1 MPLFT
6 ALQFPVLKK
15 GNIADNAGLE
25 SNGIV
30 PSETNNTFQTNMPLL
45 SNLREILLGKS
56 LDPLN
61 PATRHSIVLVA
72 FLAWVGLGA
81 DGLSSSC
88 YGPEEAFLALGT
100 HTQLGLYLALA
111 TALTVF
117 IIALAYN
124 QVIELFPSGGGGY
137 KVATRLLGP
146 HAGLLSGAA
155 LIVDY
160 VLTIAISVASGA
172 DALFSLLPL
181 ALQNLK
187 FASEIALLI
196 LLIVLNLRGMKES
209 IKVLLPIFIGFF
221 ISHALLISYGIYFHA
236 EGLPALIPNTLNE
249 TTSLAQQTGWI
260 FVASLFLRAYSLGG
274 GTYTGI
280 EAVSNN
286 VNMLNEPRARTGKLT
301 MLYMAL
307 SLAFTAGGI
316 IVLYLLW
323 QAQHVDGQTL
333 NAITFKAIIAT
344 LGMPDWLSGGTLALT
359 LALEAG
365 LLLVAA
371 NTGFLGG
378 PAVMAN
384 MAADSWVPRQFRQ
397 LSSRLVTQNGILV
410 MGIAALL
417 ILIWSHGSVTL
428 LVVLY
433 SINVFL
439 TFSLSL
445 LGLSVHWWRE
455 RRSVRSWKRKL
466 ALSLLGLIV
475 TGSILLVTLVEKF
488 SEGGWVTVLITGV
501 VVALCLF
508 IHKHYAETKA
518 KLREVEKLFEQSVQ
532 IDPGLPRKLDPELP
546 TAIFLVDEHRGVGIH
561 TIMWV
566 LRLFPGHFKNFV
578 FLSAGEVDTQSY
590 DSEATIR
597 SMQYKTE
604 NALCY
609 FAGFCRSHD
618 LQATWRMAHGTDPVA
633 VLDNLIQEVVAEYPN
648 SVCFA
653 ATLIFAK
660 DSFWVRW
667 LHNQTALTM
676 QRRMHLRG
684 QQMVIL
690 PMKVS

>member
-1 MPLFT
+1 MLTKLYERF
-6 ALQFPVLKK
+6 
-15 GNIADNAGLE
+15 
-25 SNGIV
+25 
-30 PSETNNTFQTNMPLL
+30 
-45 SNLREILLGKS
+45 LGKS

-61 PATRHSIVLVA
+61 PATRHSIVLIA
-72 FLAWVGLGA
+72 FLAWIGLGA

-146 HAGLLSGAA
+146 HAGLVSGAA

-181 ALQNLK
+181 SLQFFK
-187 FASEIALLI
+187 FGTEIV
-196 LLIVLNLRGMKES
+196 LLIVLIALNLRGMKES
-209 IKVLLPIFIGFF
+209 IKILLPIFIGFF
-221 ISHALLISYGIYFHA
+221 VSHTLLISYGIYFHA
-236 EGLPALIPNTLNE
+236 EGLPALIPATLNE
-249 TTSLAQQTGWI
+249 TTSLAQQTSWI

-286 VNMLNEPRARTGKLT
+286 VNMLREPRARTGKLT

-323 QAQHVDGQTL
+323 QAQHVEGETL
-333 NAITFKAIIAT
+333 NAVTFKAIIST
-344 LGMPDWLSGGTLALT
+344 LNMPDWISASTLALV

-384 MAADSWVPRQFRQ
+384 MALDSWVPRQFRQ

-410 MGIAALL
+410 MGISALL
-417 ILIWSHGSVTL
+417 ILLWSKGAVTL

-445 LGLSVHWWRE
+445 LGLSVHWWRD

-466 ALSLLGLIV
+466 ALSLLGLTV
-475 TGSILLVTLVEKF
+475 TGGILLVTLVEKF
-488 SEGGWVTVLITGV
+488 AEGGWVTILITGM
-501 VVALCLF
+501 VVALCML
-508 IHKHYAETKA
+508 IHNHYVETKA
-518 KLREVEKLFEQSVQ
+518 KLREVEKLFAQTVKNDVCVQ
-532 IDPGLPRKLDPELP
+532 NKLDPELP
-546 TAIFLVDEHRGVGIH
+546 TAVFMVDENRGVGIH

-566 LRLFPGHFKNFV
+566 IRLFPGHFKNFI
-578 FLSAGEVDTQSY
+578 FLSVGEVDTQSF
-590 DSEATIR
+590 DSDATIR

-604 NALCY
+604 NTLCY
-609 FAGFCRSHD
+609 YASFCEAQG
-618 LQATWRMAHGTDPVA
+618 LQATWRMAYGTDPVTA
-633 VLDNLIQEVVAEYPN
+633 LDNLAQEVNEEYPN

-653 ATLIFAK
+653 AKLIFSN
-660 DSFWVRW
+660 DNFMVRW
-667 LHNQTALTM
+667 LHNQTALSL
-676 QRRMHLRG
+676 QRRLHRRG
-684 QQMVIL
+684 QQVVIL

>member
-1 MPLFT
+1 ML
-6 ALQFPVLKK
+6 
-15 GNIADNAGLE
+15 
-25 SNGIV
+25 
-30 PSETNNTFQTNMPLL
+30 NT
-45 SNLREILLGKS
+45 LRERFLGKS

-61 PATRHSIVLVA
+61 PATRHGMVLVA
-72 FLAWVGLGA
+72 FLAWIGLGA
-81 DGLSSSC
+81 DGLSSSS

-137 KVATRLLGP
+137 KVATHLLGS
-146 HAGLLSGAA
+146 HAGLVSGAA
-155 LIVDY
+155 LMIDY
-160 VLTIAISVASGA
+160 VLTIAISVASAA

-181 ALQNLK
+181 ALHNLK
-187 FASEIALLI
+187 FGSEIAMLI

-209 IKVLLPIFIGFF
+209 IMVLMPIVVGFF
-221 ISHALLISYGIYFHA
+221 ITHALLIGYGIYAHA
-236 EGLPALIPNTLNE
+236 DGLPALIPNTLNE

-286 VNMLNEPRARTGKLT
+286 VNMLAEPRVRTGKIT
-301 MLYMAL
+301 MLFMAL

-323 QAQHVDGQTL
+323 DAKHVPGQTL
-333 NAITFKAIIAT
+333 NAVTFQAIIGT
-344 LGMPDWLSGGTLALT
+344 LGMSDWASTSALVLVMGLA
-359 LALEAG
+359 AG

-417 ILIWSHGSVTL
+417 ILTWSHGSVTL

-445 LGLSVHWWRE
+445 LGLSVHWWRD
-455 RRSVRSWKRKL
+455 RLSVRTWKRKL
-466 ALSLLGLIV
+466 ALSLLGLSV
-475 TGSILLVTLVEKF
+475 TASILLVTVVEKF
-488 SEGGWVTVLITGV
+488 SDGGWVTIMITSLV
-501 VVALCLF
+501 VGLCLL
-508 IHKHYAETKA
+508 IRKHYDETKA
-518 KLREVEKLFEQSVQ
+518 KLREVEKLFAQS
-532 IDPGLPRKLDPELP
+532 IKTGTCLPKKLDPELP
-546 TAIFLVDEHRGVGIH
+546 TAVFMVDENRGVGIH

-566 LRLFPGHFKNFV
+566 MRLFPGHFKNYI
-578 FLSAGEVDTQSY
+578 FLSVGEVDTQSF
-590 DSEATIR
+590 DSDATIR
-597 SMQYKTE
+597 SMQFKTE
-604 NALCY
+604 NTLCY
-609 FAGFCRSHD
+609 YASFCENQD
-618 LQATWRMAHGTDPVA
+618 LQATWRMAYGTDPVQA
-633 VLDNLIQEVVAEYPN
+633 LDDLTREIHEEYPN

-653 ATLIFAK
+653 AKLIFAN
-660 DSFWVRW
+660 DNFMVRW
-667 LHNQTALTM
+667 LHNQTALSL
-676 QRRMHLRG
+676 QRRLHRRG
-684 QQMVIL
+684 QQVVIL

>member
-1 MPLFT
+1 
-6 ALQFPVLKK
+6 
-15 GNIADNAGLE
+15 
-25 SNGIV
+25 
-30 PSETNNTFQTNMPLL
+30 MPLL
-45 SNLREILLGKS
+45 TKLREILLGKS
-56 LDPLN
+56 LDPLK
-61 PATRHSIVLVA
+61 PDTRHNIALVA

-146 HAGLLSGAA
+146 NAGMVSGAA

-160 VLTIAISVASGA
+160 VLTITISVAAGA

-181 ALQNLK
+181 ALHGLK
-187 FASEIALLI
+187 FATEIALLA
-196 LLIVLNLRGMKES
+196 LLIFLNLRGLKES
-209 IKVLLPIFIGFF
+209 VRVLLPIFIGFF
-221 ISHALLISYGIYFHA
+221 VSHALLIGYGIYAHA
-236 EGLPALIPNTLNE
+236 DGLPALIPNTLSE
-249 TTSLAQQTGWI
+249 TTSLAEETGWI

-301 MLYMAL
+301 MLYMAM

-323 QAQHVDGQTL
+323 QSQQVDGQTL
-333 NAITFKAIIAT
+333 NAVTFNAIIAT
-344 LGMPDWLSGGTLALT
+344 LNLPDWLSSSTLALV
-359 LALEAG
+359 LILELG
-365 LLLVAA
+365 LLLIAA

-378 PAVMAN
+378 PAVMAH

-397 LSSRLVTQNGILV
+397 LSSRLVTQNGILL

-417 ILIWSHGSVTL
+417 ILLWSRGSVTL

-439 TFSLSL
+439 TFTLSL

-455 RRSVRSWKRKL
+455 RRGIRNWKRKL
-466 ALSLLGLIV
+466 FLSLLGLIV
-475 TGSILLVTLVEKF
+475 TSSILLITLLEKF
-488 SEGGWVTVLITGV
+488 SEGGWVTVLITGLV
-501 VVALCLF
+501 VGICLF

-546 TAIFLVDEHRGVGIH
+546 TAIFLVDEHRGVGVH

-590 DSEATIR
+590 DSDATIR

-609 FAGFCRSHD
+609 YAGFCRSHD
-618 LQATWRMAHGTDPVA
+618 LQATWRMTHGTDPVT
-633 VLDNLIQEVVAEYPN
+633 VLDELVQEVVAEYPN

-653 ATLIFAK
+653 AQLIFAN
-660 DSFWVRW
+660 DSWWVRW

-676 QRRMHLRG
+676 QRRLHMRG

>member
-1 MPLFT
+1 M
-6 ALQFPVLKK
+6 
-15 GNIADNAGLE
+15 
-25 SNGIV
+25 
-30 PSETNNTFQTNMPLL
+30 
-45 SNLREILLGKS
+45 
-56 LDPLN
+56 
-61 PATRHSIVLVA
+61 VLVA
-72 FLAWVGLGA
+72 FLAWIGLGA

-146 HAGLLSGAA
+146 HAGLVSGAA

-160 VLTIAISVASGA
+160 VLTITISVASGA

-181 ALQNLK
+181 AMQNIK
-187 FASEIALLI
+187 FATEIALLI
-196 LLIVLNLRGMKES
+196 LLIALNLRGMKES

-221 ISHALLISYGIYFHA
+221 ISHALLIAYGIYVHA
-236 EGLPALIPNTLNE
+236 EGLPALIPATLNE
-249 TTSLAQQTGWI
+249 TTTLAQQTGWI

-286 VNMLNEPRARTGKLT
+286 VNMLSEPRARTGKLT

-323 QAQHVDGQTL
+323 QAQHVEGQTL
-333 NAITFKAIIAT
+333 NAVTFKAIIGT
-344 LGMPDWLSGGTLALT
+344 LDMPDWINGSTLALV

-417 ILIWSHGSVTL
+417 ILIWSKGSVTL

-445 LGLSVHWWRE
+445 LGLSV
-455 RRSVRSWKRKL
+455 
-466 ALSLLGLIV
+466 
-475 TGSILLVTLVEKF
+475 TGSILLVTLIEKF
-488 SEGGWVTVLITGV
+488 SEGGWVTVLITGFV
-501 VVALCLF
+501 VGFCLL
-508 IHKHYAETKA
+508 IHNHYDETKT
-518 KLREVEKLFEQSVQ
+518 KLREVEKLFAQS
-532 IDPGLPRKLDPELP
+532 IKSGSSLPKKLDPELP
-546 TAIFLVDEHRGVGIH
+546 TAVFMVDENRGVGIH

-566 LRLFPGHFKNFV
+566 MRLFPGHFKNFI
-578 FLSAGEVDTQSY
+578 FLSVGEVDTQSF
-590 DSEATIR
+590 DSDATIR

-604 NALCY
+604 NTLCY
-609 FAGFCRSHD
+609 YASFCEEQG
-618 LQATWRMAHGTDPVA
+618 LQATWRMAYGTDPVQA
-633 VLDNLIQEVVAEYPN
+633 LDKLSQEIHEEYPN

-653 ATLIFAK
+653 AKLIFAN
-660 DSFWVRW
+660 DNFMVRW
-667 LHNQTALTM
+667 LHNQTALSL
-676 QRRMHLRG
+676 QRLLHKRG
-684 QQMVIL
+684 QQLVIL

>member
-1 MPLFT
+1 M
-6 ALQFPVLKK
+6 
-15 GNIADNAGLE
+15 
-25 SNGIV
+25 
-30 PSETNNTFQTNMPLL
+30 L
-45 SNLREILLGKS
+45 SKLRDFFLGKT

-61 PATRHSIVLVA
+61 PATRHSMALMA
-72 FLAWVGLGA
+72 FLAWIGLGA

-124 QVIELFPSGGGGY
+124 QVIELFPTGGGGY
-137 KVATRLLGP
+137 KVATNLLGSN
-146 HAGLLSGAA
+146 AGLVSGAA

-160 VLTIAISVASGA
+160 VLTITISIASGA

-181 ALQNLK
+181 WLHDTK
-187 FASEIALLI
+187 FTTEISLLVLLI
-196 LLIVLNLRGMKES
+196 ILNLRGMKES
-209 IKVLLPIFIGFF
+209 IKVLLPIFIGFLLT
-221 ISHALLISYGIYFHA
+221 HVVLISYGIYAHA
-236 EGLPALIPNTLNE
+236 DGLPALIPDTLKE
-249 TTSLAQQTGWI
+249 TQTLAQQTGWI

-286 VNMLNEPRARTGKLT
+286 VNMLNEPRVRTGKLT

-323 QAQHVDGQTL
+323 QSQPVVGQTL
-333 NAITFKAIIAT
+333 NAVTFKAIIAT
-344 LGMPDWLSGGTLALT
+344 LNFPDWLSGSTLVLVLT
-359 LALEAG
+359 LEAG

-371 NTGFLGG
+371 NTGFLAG

-397 LSSRLVTQNGILV
+397 LSSRLVTQNGILL
-410 MGIAALL
+410 MGISALL
-417 ILIWSHGSVTL
+417 ILIWSKGSVAL

-445 LGLSVHWWRE
+445 LGLTVHWWRN
-455 RRSVRSWKRKL
+455 RRGVRTWKRKL
-466 ALSLLGLIV
+466 ALSLLGLSV
-475 TGSILLVTLVEKF
+475 TGSILIVTLVEKF
-488 SEGGWVTVLITGV
+488 GDGGWVTILITGCV
-501 VVALCLF
+501 IVICLL
-508 IHKHYAETKA
+508 IRKHYDETKT
-518 KLREVEKLFEQSVQ
+518 KLHDIEKLFAQS
-532 IDPGLPRKLDPELP
+532 IKSSFSLPKKLDPELP
-546 TAIFLVDEHRGVGIH
+546 TAVFMVGDNRGVGIH

-566 LRLFPGHFKNFV
+566 MRLFPGHFKNFI
-578 FLSAGEVDTQSY
+578 FLSVGEVNTQSF
-590 DSEATIR
+590 DSDATIR
-597 SMQYKTE
+597 SMQYRTE
-604 NALCY
+604 NTLCY
-609 FAGFCRSHD
+609 YASFCESQG
-618 LQATWRMAHGTDPVA
+618 LQATWRMGYDTDPA
-633 VLDNLIQEVVAEYPN
+633 EALDKLAQEIQGEYPN

-653 ATLIFAK
+653 AKLIFAN
-660 DSFWVRW
+660 DNFLVRW
-667 LHNQTALTM
+667 LHNQTALSL
-676 QRRMHLRG
+676 QRRLHRRG

>member
-1 MPLFT
+1 MT
-6 ALQFPVLKK
+6 TKLQER
-15 GNIADNAGLE
+15 I
-25 SNGIV
+25 
-30 PSETNNTFQTNMPLL
+30 
-45 SNLREILLGKS
+45 LGKS

-61 PATRHSIVLVA
+61 PATRHNIVLIA
-72 FLAWVGLGA
+72 FLAWIGLGA

-124 QVIELFPSGGGGY
+124 QVIELFPTGGGGY
-137 KVATRLLGP
+137 KVASHLLGP
-146 HAGLLSGAA
+146 YAGLVSGAA
-155 LIVDY
+155 LMVDY
-160 VLTIAISVASGA
+160 VLTITISVAAGA

-187 FASEIALLI
+187 FGTEIALLV

-221 ISHALLISYGIYFHA
+221 ISHALLISYGIYAHA
-236 EGLPALIPNTLNE
+236 EGLPALIPATLNE
-249 TTSLAQQTGWI
+249 TTSLAQQTSWI

-286 VNMLNEPRARTGKLT
+286 VNMLNEPRVRTGKLT

-323 QAQHVDGQTL
+323 QSQHVDGQTL
-333 NAITFKAIIAT
+333 NAVTFKAIIGT
-344 LGMPDWLSGGTLALT
+344 LDMPDWLNGSTLALV

-417 ILIWSHGSVTL
+417 ILVWSKGSVTL

-445 LGLSVHWWRE
+445 LGLSVHWWRD
-455 RRSVRSWKRKL
+455 RRSVRNWKRKL
-466 ALSLLGLIV
+466 ATLPAGASLSL
-475 TGSILLVTLVEKF
+475 
-488 SEGGWVTVLITGV
+488 
-501 VVALCLF
+501 A
-508 IHKHYAETKA
+508 A
-518 KLREVEKLFEQSVQ
+518 
-532 IDPGLPRKLDPELP
+532 
-546 TAIFLVDEHRGVGIH
+546 
-561 TIMWV
+561 
-566 LRLFPGHFKNFV
+566 
-578 FLSAGEVDTQSY
+578 
-590 DSEATIR
+590 
-597 SMQYKTE
+597 
-604 NALCY
+604 
-609 FAGFCRSHD
+609 FC
-618 LQATWRMAHGTDPVA
+618 
-633 VLDNLIQEVVAEYPN
+633 
-648 SVCFA
+648 
-653 ATLIFAK
+653 
-660 DSFWVRW
+660 
-667 LHNQTALTM
+667 
-676 QRRMHLRG
+676 
-684 QQMVIL
+684 
-690 PMKVS
+690 

>member
-1 MPLFT
+1 M
-6 ALQFPVLKK
+6 
-15 GNIADNAGLE
+15 
-25 SNGIV
+25 SNPI
-30 PSETNNTFQTNMPLL
+30 
-45 SNLREILLGKS
+45 REIFLGKS

-61 PATRHSIVLVA
+61 PATRHNIALVS
-72 FLAWVGLGA
+72 FLAWIGLGA

-88 YGPEEAFLALGT
+88 YGPEEAFLALGA
-100 HTQLGLYLALA
+100 HTQLGLYLAVA

-137 KVATRLLGP
+137 KVATNLLGP
-146 HAGLLSGAA
+146 HAGLVSGAA

-160 VLTIAISVASGA
+160 VLTIAISVASGS
-172 DALFSLLPL
+172 DALFSLLPY
-181 ALQNLK
+181 ALHNFK
-187 FASEIALLI
+187 FVTEILLLV

-209 IKVLLPIFIGFF
+209 IKVLLPIFLGFF
-221 ISHALLISYGIYFHA
+221 ITHAFLIAYGINAHA
-236 EGLPALIPNTLNE
+236 QGLPALIPATLNE
-249 TTSLAQQTGWI
+249 TMTLTQNMGWI

-286 VNMLNEPRARTGKLT
+286 INMLTEPRVRTGKLT
-301 MLYMAL
+301 MLYMAT

-323 QAQHVDGQTL
+323 RVQPVEGQTL
-333 NAITFKAIIAT
+333 NAITFKAIIGS
-344 LGMPDWLSGGTLALT
+344 LGMPDWVNGSSLALV

-397 LSSRLVTQNGILV
+397 LSSRLVTQNGILL
-410 MGIAALL
+410 MGVAALL
-417 ILIWSHGSVTL
+417 ILVWSEGSVSL

-445 LGLSVHWWRE
+445 LGLSVHWWRD
-455 RRSVRSWKRKL
+455 RRSVKTWKRKL
-466 ALSLLGLIV
+466 ALSLLGLTV
-475 TGSILLVTLVEKF
+475 TASILAITIVEKF
-488 SEGGWVTVLITGV
+488 SDGGWVTLLITGV
-501 VVALCLF
+501 VVGLCLVLQR
-508 IHKHYAETKA
+508 HYADTKA
-518 KLREVEKLFEQSVQ
+518 KLREIEKLFAQSVKTG
-532 IDPGLPRKLDPELP
+532 DCLPKKLDVELP
-546 TAIFLVDEHRGVGIH
+546 TAVFMVDENRGVGIH

-566 LRLFPGHFKNFV
+566 LRLFPDHFKNFI
-578 FLSAGEVDTQSY
+578 FLCVGEVDTQSY
-590 DSEATIR
+590 DSDATIR
-597 SMQYKTE
+597 TLKYKTE
-604 NALCY
+604 NTLCY
-609 FAGFCRSHD
+609 YASFCENQG
-618 LQATWRMAHGTDPVA
+618 LQATWRMAHGTDPVQA
-633 VLDNLIQEVVAEYPN
+633 LDNLAQEVCTEYPN

-653 ATLIFAK
+653 ANLIFEN
-660 DSFWVRW
+660 DNFMVRW
-667 LHNQTALTM
+667 LHNQTALNL
-676 QRRMHLRG
+676 QRRLHQHG

>member
-1 MPLFT
+1 MPLPT
-6 ALQFPVLKK
+6 LTK
-15 GNIADNAGLE
+15 
-25 SNGIV
+25 
-30 PSETNNTFQTNMPLL
+30 
-45 SNLREILLGKS
+45 LREFLLGKS

-61 PATRHSIVLVA
+61 PATRHNIVMAA
-72 FLAWVGLGA
+72 FLAWIGLGA

-88 YGPEEAFLALGT
+88 YGPEEAFLALGAHT
-100 HTQLGLYLALA
+100 HLGLYLALA

-137 KVATRLLGP
+137 KVATHLLGS
-146 HAGLLSGAA
+146 HAGLVSGAA

-160 VLTIAISVASGA
+160 VLTIAISVASGV
-172 DALFSLLPL
+172 DALFSLLPIS
-181 ALQNLK
+181 LQFLK
-187 FASEIALLI
+187 LGSEIGLII

-209 IKVLLPIFIGFF
+209 IKILLPIFIGFF
-221 ISHALLISYGIYFHA
+221 ITHTLLIAYGIAAHA
-236 EGLPALIPNTLNE
+236 EGLPALIPDTLQE
-249 TTSLAQQTGWI
+249 TSSLAQQTTWI

-286 VNMLNEPRARTGKLT
+286 VNKLTEPRVHTGKLT

-323 QAQHVDGQTL
+323 QVQHVDGQTL
-333 NAITFKAIIAT
+333 NAVTFQAIIGT
-344 LGMPDWLSGGTLALT
+344 FGLPDWASSSSLALV

-384 MAADSWVPRQFRQ
+384 MAADSWVPRQFRH
-397 LSSRLVTQNGILV
+397 LSSRLVTQNGIIL
-410 MGIAALL
+410 MGVAALL
-417 ILIWSHGSVTL
+417 ILMWSRGAVAL

-445 LGLSVHWWRE
+445 LGLSVHWWRD
-455 RRSVRSWKRKL
+455 RRSVRTWKRKL
-466 ALSLLGLIV
+466 ALSLLGLTV
-475 TGSILLVTLVEKF
+475 TGSILLVTVVEKF
-488 SEGGWVTVLITGV
+488 GEGGWVTVLITSV
-501 VVALCLF
+501 VVGLCLL
-508 IHKHYAETKA
+508 IRKHYDETRA
-518 KLREVEKLFEQSVQ
+518 KLREVEKLFAQTVQ
-532 IDPGLPRKLDPELP
+532 IDPGLPQKLDPDLP
-546 TAIFLVDEHRGVGIH
+546 TAIFLVDDNRGVGIH
-561 TIMWV
+561 TLMWV
-566 LRLFPGHFKNFV
+566 LRLFPGHFKNFI
-578 FLSAGEVDTQSY
+578 FLCAGEVDTQSF
-590 DSEATIR
+590 DSNATIR
-597 SMQYKTE
+597 TMQYKTE
-604 NALCY
+604 NTLCY

-618 LQATWRMAHGTDPVA
+618 LQASWRMAYGTDPIK
-633 VLDNLIQEVVAEYPN
+633 VLDDLVQETIVEYPN

-653 ATLIFAK
+653 AKLIFAK
-660 DSFWVRW
+660 DNLFVRW
-667 LHNQTALTM
+667 LHNQTSLTM
-676 QRRMHLRG
+676 QRRLHLRG

-690 PMKVS
+690 PMKVA

>member
-1 MPLFT
+1 
-6 ALQFPVLKK
+6 
-15 GNIADNAGLE
+15 
-25 SNGIV
+25 
-30 PSETNNTFQTNMPLL
+30 LL
-45 SNLREILLGKS
+45 TSLYERFLGKS

-61 PATRHSIVLVA
+61 PATRHNIVLVA
-72 FLAWVGLGA
+72 FLAWIGLGA

-88 YGPEEAFLALGT
+88 YGPEEAFLALGA

-146 HAGLLSGAA
+146 HAGLVSGAA

-160 VLTIAISVASGA
+160 VLTIAISVASGT

-181 ALQNLK
+181 SLHIFK
-187 FASEIALLI
+187 FSSEIILLI
-196 LLIVLNLRGMKES
+196 VLIVLNLRGMKES
-209 IKVLLPIFIGFF
+209 IKILLPIFIGFF
-221 ISHALLISYGIYFHA
+221 VSHTLLITYGIYFHA
-236 EGLPALIPNTLNE
+236 EGLPALIPATLHE

-286 VNMLNEPRARTGKLT
+286 VNMLSEPRARTGKLT

-323 QAQHVDGQTL
+323 HAQHVEGETL
-333 NAITFKAIIAT
+333 NAVTFKAIIHT
-344 LGMPDWLSGGTLALT
+344 LHMPEWISASTLALV

-384 MAADSWVPRQFRQ
+384 MALDSWVPRQFRQ

-410 MGIAALL
+410 MGISALL
-417 ILIWSHGSVTL
+417 ILLWSRGSVTL

-445 LGLSVHWWRE
+445 LGLTVHWWRE
-455 RRSVRSWKRKL
+455 RRSIRSWKRKL
-466 ALSLLGLIV
+466 LLSLLGLTV
-475 TGSILLVTLVEKF
+475 TGGILLVTLVEKF
-488 SEGGWVTVLITGV
+488 TDGGWVTILITSMV
-501 VVALCLF
+501 VGLCLL
-508 IHKHYAETKA
+508 IHHHYADTKA
-518 KLREVEKLFEQSVQ
+518 KLREVEKLFNQSIKNDVCVQ
-532 IDPGLPRKLDPELP
+532 KKLDPELP
-546 TAIFLVDEHRGVGIH
+546 TAVFMVDENRGVGIH

-566 LRLFPGHFKNFV
+566 LRLFPGHFKNLI
-578 FLSAGEVDTQSY
+578 FLSVGEVDTQSF
-590 DSEATIR
+590 DSDATIR

-604 NALCY
+604 NTLCY
-609 FAGFCRSHD
+609 YASFCEAQG
-618 LQATWRMAHGTDPVA
+618 LQATWRMAYGTDPVQA
-633 VLDNLIQEVVAEYPN
+633 LDTLAQEINEEYPN

-653 ATLIFAK
+653 AKLIFSN
-660 DSFWVRW
+660 DNFFVRW
-667 LHNQTALTM
+667 LHNQTALSL
-676 QRRMHLRG
+676 QRRLHRRG
-684 QQMVIL
+684 QQLVIL

>member
-1 MPLFT
+1 
-6 ALQFPVLKK
+6 VLTK
-15 GNIADNAGLE
+15 LYE
-25 SNGIV
+25 R
-30 PSETNNTFQTNMPLL
+30 F
-45 SNLREILLGKS
+45 LGKS

-61 PATRHSIVLVA
+61 PDTRHSIVLIA
-72 FLAWVGLGA
+72 FLAWIGLGA
-81 DGLSSSC
+81 DGLSSAC

-111 TALTVF
+111 TAVTVF

-146 HAGLLSGAA
+146 HAGLVSGAA

-160 VLTIAISVASGA
+160 VLTITISVASGA

-181 ALQNLK
+181 GFQNFK
-187 FASEIALLI
+187 FGSEIILLI
-196 LLIVLNLRGMKES
+196 LLIALNLRGMKES
-209 IKVLLPIFIGFF
+209 ILFLLPIFIGFF
-221 ISHALLISYGIYFHA
+221 ISHALIIGYGIYYHA
-236 EGLPALIPNTLNE
+236 EGLPALIPASLAE
-249 TTSLAQQTGWI
+249 TTSLAQQTSWI

-286 VNMLNEPRARTGKLT
+286 VNMLAEPRTRTGKLT

-323 QAQHVDGQTL
+323 QAQHVEGQTL
-333 NAITFKAIIAT
+333 NAVTFKAIINT
-344 LGMPDWLSGGTLALT
+344 LQMPEWVSASTLALV

-397 LSSRLVTQNGILV
+397 LSSRLVTQNGIVL
-410 MGIAALL
+410 MGIAAML
-417 ILIWSHGSVTL
+417 ILIWSKGSVAL

-445 LGLSVHWWRE
+445 LGLTVHWWRE
-455 RRSVRSWKRKL
+455 RRSIRSWKRKL
-466 ALSLLGLIV
+466 FLSLLGLTV
-475 TGSILLVTLVEKF
+475 TSGILLVTLVEKF
-488 SEGGWVTVLITGV
+488 SDGGWVTVVITSTV
-501 VVALCLF
+501 IALCLF
-508 IHKHYAETKA
+508 IHKHYAETKI
-518 KLREVEKLFEQSVQ
+518 KLREVEKLFAQSIKTGSCIPKQ
-532 IDPGLPRKLDPELP
+532 LDPELP
-546 TAIFLVDEHRGVGIH
+546 TAIFMVDENRGVGIH

-566 LRLFPGHFKNFV
+566 LRLFPGHFKNLV
-578 FLSAGEVDTQSY
+578 FLSVGEVDTQSY
-590 DSEATIR
+590 DNDATIR
-597 SMQYKTE
+597 TMQFKTE
-604 NALCY
+604 NTLCY
-609 FAGFCRSHD
+609 YASFCEEQG
-618 LQATWRMAHGTDPVA
+618 LQATWKMTYGTDPVQA
-633 VLDNLIQEVVAEYPN
+633 LDALASEVSEEYPN

-653 ATLIFAK
+653 AKLIFAN
-660 DSFWVRW
+660 DNFMVRW
-667 LHNQTALTM
+667 LHNQTALSL
-676 QRRMHLRG
+676 QRRLHRRG